1 MKILYSC
8 SAAPLLVKAAVL
20 KMISNTHGQ
29 TVILKILAS
38 NKVRDKWKF
47 FKGLAAILKLCLLQK
62 SKGLKQFP
70 NLDTAIFNS
79 IFCESAMF

>member
-1 MKILYSC
+1 MKILYSF
-8 SAAPLLVKAAVL
+8 SD
-20 KMISNTHGQ
+20 Q
-29 TVILKILAS
+29 TVILKIVAS

>member
-1 MKILYSC
+1 MKILYLC

-29 TVILKILAS
+29 TVILKIVAS
-38 NKVRDKWKF
+38 KKVRNKWKF
-47 FKGLAAILKLCLLQK
+47 FEGLAAILKLCLLQK